1 MPRRSGSG
9 SGGRGGSA
17 PRTST
22 PPAAPRN
29 RSYSSAPPV
38 NPSRSAPPSSPQ
50 QPRGESML
58 GRFASTAAGVAV
70 GSAVGHTLVSMFGG
84 LFPRSAQDQ
93 IAQQNDNLPPEQ
105 QQAVTQAP
113 LSQRLLGTA
122 TLWGVGGGA
131 WWYRNRLIAQT
142 RNARAAGPRVAAVV
156 AAGSG
161 ILGLV
166 NLVS

>member
-1 MPRRSGSG
+1 MPRRSGGG

-38 NPSRSAPPSSPQ
+38 NPSRSAPPPQ
-50 QPRGESML
+50 QPRGDSML

-84 LFPRSAQDQ
+84 LFPRSAHDQ
-93 IAQQNDNLPPEQ
+93 IAQQNETLPPDQ
-105 QQAVTQAP
+105 QQAVAQAS

-131 WWYRNRLIAQT
+131 WWYRNRLLAQT
-142 RNARAAGPRVAAVV
+142 RNTRAAGPRVAAVV